1 MSKKTIP
8 LGAVLEKAN
17 NMLANSIPEL
27 AAERKAI
34 ASFVSDLLVKTNNYK
49 GFGYLATESD
59 IHGGFYGKDGRIFFY
74 INDNL
79 KEDYQ
84 TAQINRENS

>member
-8 LGAVLEKAN
+8 LGTVLEKAN
-17 NMLANSIPEL
+17 NMLANSVPEL
-27 AAERKAI
+27 VAERKAI
-34 ASFVSDLLVKTNNYK
+34 ASFVGDLLHKTGNYK
-49 GFGYLATESD
+49 GYGYLATESD
-59 IHGGFYGKDGRIFFY
+59 LHAGIYGKDGRIFFY

-84 TAQINRENS
+84 TAQIERKNS